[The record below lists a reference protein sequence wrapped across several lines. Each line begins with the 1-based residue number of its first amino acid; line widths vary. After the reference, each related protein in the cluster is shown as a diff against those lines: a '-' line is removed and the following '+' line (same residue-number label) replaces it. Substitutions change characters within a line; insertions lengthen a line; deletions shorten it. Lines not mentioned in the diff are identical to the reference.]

1 MLKYPFHSLD
11 DFLKSSTLDV
21 DGQVNDGWGAPV
33 SIKGRS
39 FQGAVLFADISGFS
53 RHTKDLTPTET
64 LVFVNTF
71 FSWMSAE
78 GLRATHG
85 IIDKYI
91 GDEMMVVFAR
101 EFGSKDPVND
111 AVNSARWMI
120 ENDVLEYRPRIG
132 IAYGDMIAGYV
143 GTPLAFN
150 ASVFGQP
157 VTLAA
162 RCCSTQRQMNG
173 SGGIVMPASTWAGRT
188 IETVM
193 TPVLSDHPDQGQ
205 VALPIDWTVGGRRSA
220 DLKNIGE
227 VEILELCHLEAND
240 GGTFV
245 RFSAY
250 SLDQRVKDSFKA
262 LKAQGGIHPIRFR
275 HDVDWN
281 DAARD

>member
-1 MLKYPFHSLD
+1 
-11 DFLKSSTLDV
+11 
-21 DGQVNDGWGAPV
+21 VNDGWGAPV

-143 GTPLAFN
+143 GTPLSFN

-162 RCCSTQRQMNG
+162 RCCSTQRLMNG

-193 TPVLSDHPDQGQ
+193 PPVLSDHPDQGQ

-227 VEILELCHLEAND
+227 VEILELCHL
-240 GGTFV
+240 
-245 RFSAY
+245 
-250 SLDQRVKDSFKA
+250 
-262 LKAQGGIHPIRFR
+262 
-275 HDVDWN
+275 
-281 DAARD
+281 